1 MAVGDTVTAWATKAS
16 NATTNVQPGAA
27 IEWLIHTLQSGAG
40 KSMEVYLTEDG
51 TTFTLVETLTGGSVH
66 GLTWRL
72 TNTFWMQLKNV
83 SGGTAYNG
91 YQGVV
96 TK

>member
-1 MAVGDTVTAWATKAS
+1 MAVADTVTNWASKAN
-16 NATTNVQPGAA
+16 NATTDVQPGSS
-27 IEWLIHTLQSGAG
+27 IEWLIHTLLSGSA
-40 KSMEVYLTEDG
+40 KSVEVYMTEDG
-51 TTFTLVETLTGGSVH
+51 STFTLVDTIAGGSVH

-72 TNTFWMQLKNV
+72 TNTTWMRLKNV
-83 SGGTAYNG
+83 SGGTAYVG